1 MFTMKVV
8 RCFCF
13 LFLVVG
19 NLTSFAQK
27 FPEMIRVDGGT
38 FTMGNE
44 EVAEP
49 EDSVALPLH
58 QVTLKTF
65 RMAKT
70 ETTVAQWRAFCNATG
85 RQMPNAPNWGWID
98 NHPVV
103 NISWDDA
110 ISYCKWLSDTTGK
123 TYRLPTEAEW
133 EYAARGGKKSKGF
146 IYAGGQSMYST
157 GWYEENSNAGTQPV
171 AQKRPNELG
180 LFDMSGNVW
189 EWCQDWFG
197 AYTAE
202 AQTNPQGSNEN
213 QYFKIL
219 RGGSWNYVM
228 AGCRVAH
235 RNYFSPESRLNDYG
249 FRVVMEDDG
258 KSAATT
264 ETKPTETPK
273 EPSKP
278 KKSSKKN

>member
-1 MFTMKVV
+1 
-8 RCFCF
+8 
-13 LFLVVG
+13 
-19 NLTSFAQK
+19 
-27 FPEMIRVDGGT
+27 
-38 FTMGNE
+38 MGNE
-44 EVAEP
+44 YVTEP

-58 QVTLKTF
+58 QVTVKGF

-98 NHPVV
+98 NHPIV

-110 ISYCKWLSDTTGK
+110 AAYCKWLSDTTGK

-189 EWCQDWFG
+189 EWCQDWYG
-197 AYTAE
+197 PYTPE
-202 AQTNPQGSNEN
+202 AQTNPQGATEN
-213 QYFKIL
+213 QYFKLL

-249 FRVVMEDDG
+249 FRVLMEDDG
-258 KSAATT
+258 KGTGTT
-264 ETKPTETPK
+264 ETQPDNTAPK
-273 EPSKP
+273 EPAANP
-278 KKSSKKN
+278 KKKAKKNG